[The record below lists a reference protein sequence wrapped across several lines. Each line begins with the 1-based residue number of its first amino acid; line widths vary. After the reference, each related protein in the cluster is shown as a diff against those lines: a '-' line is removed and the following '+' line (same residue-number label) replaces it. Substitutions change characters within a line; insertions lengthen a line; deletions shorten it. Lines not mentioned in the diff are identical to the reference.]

1 MIAGNAE
8 RLPRLVADKDQL
20 AVTSRRHRMY
30 PRVLTHRVAEL
41 RHELDKLV
49 EAAMNVSND
58 VEGATIDLLCYSK
71 ADDV

>member
-1 MIAGNAE
+1 
-8 RLPRLVADKDQL
+8 
-20 AVTSRRHRMY
+20 MY